1 MLSQPDHVVRHFRDV
16 LVWPVQIRPGFSGGE
31 IGRLHEL
38 ITGDG
43 RWAPVDDEFTTDPA
57 DFQERHYKEFV
68 AFLPYVQRFL
78 YGDSRSGVAAEAAR
92 PASMSVYRRTDVAGL
107 RVTLRPGEAPI
118 ALRVAHV
125 DLYLFLD
132 MDVAL
137 LNVEVAADDL
147 PLATAL
153 ELLYRFGRAY
163 PTGWDAN
170 GQGVHNVHRSELLGH
185 DGQILATSDSEQR
198 DRYLHFVCAKR
209 APRVGALW
217 AWLLQPLVQDQ
228 EDLPGALRYRL
239 IEYYRM
245 PMMAFLA
252 LDDPRALTREDFIR
266 IGFVANLPARDPLPV
281 RDPSVL
287 RFERLHCEDRF
298 WTDSEEGPNSRFL
311 CTGNALVLVGDA
323 RSEYFRDPDHGF
335 LARFRHQYFL
345 VFMIAHF
352 HRAALL
358 SFSDGLA
365 DAVNDLDVR
374 DAESVRR
381 FKRRIRLSFEAFLRF
396 THRYWFHEV
405 SEQGLVQALFQRTT
419 GLLRNDELFADVKE
433 QVREMSAY
441 LDSDSQRRQ
450 SGTVL
455 RLTVVTIFG
464 LIATVVTGYFGMN
477 LFNFPEV
484 ADSRKLLQFG
494 VVTGSTLCMVLFAVA
509 RSKRL
514 SDFLEALSDER
525 LDGKAKWASLVRVFR
540 KADESR

>member
-1 MLSQPDHVVRHFRDV
+1 MLSQPEHLVRHFRDV
-16 LVWPVQIRPGFSGGE
+16 LVWPVQIRPGFAGE
-31 IGRLHEL
+31 NVARIDRLM
-38 ITGDG
+38 TDGG
-43 RWAPVDDEFTTDPA
+43 RWALVDDEFTADPTE
-57 DFQERHYKEFV
+57 FQERHYKEFV

-78 YGDSRSGVAAEAAR
+78 YGESRSGTPNGQPSRAAPMA
-92 PASMSVYRRTDVAGL
+92 VYRRTDVAAL
-107 RVTLRPGEAPI
+107 SVTLRPGDAPI
-118 ALRVAHV
+118 RLRVAHV

-163 PTGWDAN
+163 PTGWDEK
-170 GQGVHNVHRSELLGH
+170 GQGVHNVHRSELLDREGRV
-185 DGQILATSDSEQR
+185 LASSDSEKR
-198 DRYLHFVCAKR
+198 ERYLQFVCRNR
-209 APRVGALW
+209 APCVGALW
-217 AWLLQPLVQDQ
+217 AWLLRPLVLDQ
-228 EDLPGALRYRL
+228 EEEPGEWRFRL

-245 PMMAFLA
+245 PMMAYLA
-252 LDDPRALTREDFIR
+252 LDNPRALSREDFIR
-266 IGFVANLPARDPLPV
+266 IGFVANLPSRDPLPL
-281 RDPSVL
+281 RDPAVI

-298 WTDSEEGPNSRFL
+298 WTDSEDGPNSRFI
-311 CTGNALVLVGDA
+311 CTGNALVLVGEAGSD
-323 RSEYFRDPDHGF
+323 YFRDADHGF

-345 VFMIAHF
+345 VFLIAHF

-365 DAVNDLDVR
+365 SAVNDLDIR
-374 DAESVRR
+374 DSESVRR
-381 FKRRIRLSFEAFLRF
+381 FKRSIRQSFETFLRF

-405 SEQGLVQALFQRTT
+405 SEQGLVQTLFQRTT
-419 GLLRNDELFADVKE
+419 QHLRNDELFADVKE

-477 LFNFPEV
+477 LFSFPEV
-484 ADSRKLLQFG
+484 PESRKLLQFG
-494 VVTGSTLCMVLFAVA
+494 VVTVVTLSLVLFAVA

-514 SDFLEALSDER
+514 SDFLEAMSDER
-525 LDGKAKWASLVRVFR
+525 LDGHAKWSSLARVFR
-540 KADESR
+540 KPEH

>member
-1 MLSQPDHVVRHFRDV
+1 MLSQPEHLVRHFRDV
-16 LVWPVQIRPGFSGGE
+16 LVWPVQIRPGFAGE
-31 IGRLHEL
+31 NVARIDRLM
-38 ITGDG
+38 TDGG
-43 RWAPVDDEFTTDPA
+43 RWALVDDEFTADPTE
-57 DFQERHYKEFV
+57 FQERHYKEFV

-78 YGDSRSGVAAEAAR
+78 YGESRSGTPNGQPSRAAPMA
-92 PASMSVYRRTDVAGL
+92 VYRRTDVAAL
-107 RVTLRPGEAPI
+107 SVTLRPGDAPI
-118 ALRVAHV
+118 RLRVAHV

-163 PTGWDAN
+163 PTGWDEN
-170 GQGVHNVHRSELLGH
+170 GQGVHNVHRSELLDREGRV
-185 DGQILATSDSEQR
+185 LASSDSEKR
-198 DRYLHFVCAKR
+198 ERYLQFVCRNR
-209 APRVGALW
+209 APCVGALW
-217 AWLLQPLVQDQ
+217 AWLLRPLVLDQ
-228 EDLPGALRYRL
+228 EEEPGEWRFRL

-245 PMMAFLA
+245 PMMAYLA
-252 LDDPRALTREDFIR
+252 LDNPRALSREDFIR
-266 IGFVANLPARDPLPV
+266 IGFVANLPSRDPLPL
-281 RDPSVL
+281 RDPAVI

-298 WTDSEEGPNSRFL
+298 WTDSEDGPNSRFI
-311 CTGNALVLVGDA
+311 CTGNALVLVGEAGSD
-323 RSEYFRDPDHGF
+323 YFRDADHGF

-345 VFMIAHF
+345 VFLIAHF

-365 DAVNDLDVR
+365 SAVNDLDIR
-374 DAESVRR
+374 DSESVRR
-381 FKRRIRLSFEAFLRF
+381 FKRSIRQSFETFLRF

-405 SEQGLVQALFQRTT
+405 SEQGLVQTLFQRTT
-419 GLLRNDELFADVKE
+419 QHLRNDELFADVKE

-477 LFNFPEV
+477 LFSFPEV
-484 ADSRKLLQFG
+484 PESRKLLQFG
-494 VVTGSTLCMVLFAVA
+494 VVTVVTLSLVLFAVA

-514 SDFLEALSDER
+514 SDFLEAMSDER
-525 LDGKAKWASLVRVFR
+525 LDGHAKWSSLARVFR
-540 KADESR
+540 KPEH

>member
-1 MLSQPDHVVRHFRDV
+1 MLSQPDHMVRHFRDV
-16 LVWPVQIRPGFSGGE
+16 LVWPVQIKPGFTGE
-31 IGRLHEL
+31 NVTRIHER
-38 ITGDG
+38 ITGSG
-43 RWAPVDDEFTTDPA
+43 HWTPVDDEFTTDPA

-78 YGDSRSGVAAEAAR
+78 YGDGRSATSDGPPSRAAPMA
-92 PASMSVYRRTDVAGL
+92 VYRRTDVTGL
-107 RVTLRPGEAPI
+107 KVTLRPGDAPI
-118 ALRVAHV
+118 SLRIAHV

-132 MDVAL
+132 LDVAV

-163 PTGWDAN
+163 PTGWDAS
-170 GQGVHNVHRSELLGH
+170 GQGVHNVHRTELLDR
-185 DGQILATSDSEQR
+185 DGRVLATSDSEKR
-198 DRYLHFVCAKR
+198 ERYLHFVCEHR
-209 APRVGALW
+209 TPCVGALW
-217 AWLLQPLVQDQ
+217 AWLLRPLVQDA
-228 EDLPGALRYRL
+228 ERGDGDLSYRL
-239 IEYYRM
+239 LEYYRM
-245 PMMAFLA
+245 PMMAYLA
-252 LDDPRALTREDFIR
+252 LDEPRRLSREDFIR
-266 IGFVANLPARDPLPV
+266 IGFVANLPSRDPVPAK
-281 RDPSVL
+281 DPAVI

-298 WTDSEEGPNSRFL
+298 WTDSDDGPNSRFI
-311 CTGNALVLVGDA
+311 CTGNALVLVGEAGSD
-323 RSEYFRDPDHGF
+323 YFRDPEHGF

-345 VFMIAHF
+345 VFLIAHF

-365 DAVNDLDVR
+365 GAVNELDIR
-374 DAESVRR
+374 DNESVRR
-381 FKRRIRLSFEAFLRF
+381 FKRRIRQSFEAFLRF

-419 GLLRNDELFADVKE
+419 RLLRNDELFGHVKD
-433 QVREMSAY
+433 QMREMSAY

-484 ADSRKLLQFG
+484 PGTYKLVQLG
-494 VVTGSTLCMVLFAVA
+494 LVSASTLTLVLFAVA

-525 LDGKAKWASLVRVFR
+525 LPRQAKWTALGRVFNR
-540 KADESR
+540 TEP

>member
-1 MLSQPDHVVRHFRDV
+1 MLSQPEHLVRHFRDV
-16 LVWPVQIRPGFSGGE
+16 LVWPVQIRPGFAGE
-31 IGRLHEL
+31 NVARIDRLM
-38 ITGDG
+38 TDGG
-43 RWAPVDDEFTTDPA
+43 RWALVDDEFTADPTE
-57 DFQERHYKEFV
+57 FQERHYKEFV

-78 YGDSRSGVAAEAAR
+78 YGESRSGSTNGQPSRAAPMA
-92 PASMSVYRRTDVAGL
+92 VYRRTDVAAL
-107 RVTLRPGEAPI
+107 SVTLRPGDAPI
-118 ALRVAHV
+118 RLRVAHV

-163 PTGWDAN
+163 PTGWDEN
-170 GQGVHNVHRSELLGH
+170 GQGVHNVHRSELLDREGRV
-185 DGQILATSDSEQR
+185 LASSDSEKR
-198 DRYLHFVCAKR
+198 ERYLQFVCRNR
-209 APRVGALW
+209 APCVGALW
-217 AWLLQPLVQDQ
+217 AWLLRPLVLDQ
-228 EDLPGALRYRL
+228 EEEPGEWRFRL

-245 PMMAFLA
+245 PMMAYLA
-252 LDDPRALTREDFIR
+252 LDNPRALSREDFIR
-266 IGFVANLPARDPLPV
+266 IGFVANLPSRDPLPL
-281 RDPSVL
+281 RDPAVI

-298 WTDSEEGPNSRFL
+298 WTDSEDGPNSRFI
-311 CTGNALVLVGDA
+311 CTGNALVLVGEAGSD
-323 RSEYFRDPDHGF
+323 YFRDADHGF

-345 VFMIAHF
+345 VFLIAHF

-365 DAVNDLDVR
+365 SAVNDLDIR
-374 DAESVRR
+374 DSESVRR
-381 FKRRIRLSFEAFLRF
+381 FKRSIRQSFETFLRF

-405 SEQGLVQALFQRTT
+405 SEQGLVQTLFQRTT
-419 GLLRNDELFADVKE
+419 QHLRNDELFADVKE

-477 LFNFPEV
+477 LFSFPEV
-484 ADSRKLLQFG
+484 PESRKLLQFG
-494 VVTGSTLCMVLFAVA
+494 VVTVVTLSLVLFAVA

-514 SDFLEALSDER
+514 SDFLEAMSDER
-525 LDGKAKWASLVRVFR
+525 LDGHAKWSSLARVFR
-540 KADESR
+540 KPEH

>member
-1 MLSQPDHVVRHFRDV
+1 MLSQPDHLVRHFRDV

-78 YGDSRSGVAAEAAR
+78 YGDSRSGVGKEAAR

-107 RVTLRPGEAPI
+107 RVTLKPGDPPI

-170 GQGVHNVHRSELLGH
+170 GQGVHNVHRSELLGR

-198 DRYLHFVCAKR
+198 DRYLHFVCTKR

-484 ADSRKLLQFG
+484 PDSRKLLQLG
-494 VVTGSTLCMVLFAVA
+494 AVTATTLCMVLFAVA

-525 LDGKAKWASLVRVFR
+525 LAGKAKWASLARVFR
-540 KADESR
+540 KGDESR

>member
-1 MLSQPDHVVRHFRDV
+1 MLSQPEHLVRHFRDV
-16 LVWPVQIRPGFSGGE
+16 LVWPVQIRPGFAGE
-31 IGRLHEL
+31 NVARIDRLM
-38 ITGDG
+38 TDGG
-43 RWAPVDDEFTTDPA
+43 RWALVDDEFTADPTE
-57 DFQERHYKEFV
+57 FQERHYKEFV

-78 YGDSRSGVAAEAAR
+78 YGESRSGTPNGQPSRAAPMA
-92 PASMSVYRRTDVAGL
+92 VYRRTDVAAL
-107 RVTLRPGEAPI
+107 SVTLRPGDAPI
-118 ALRVAHV
+118 RLRVAHV

-163 PTGWDAN
+163 PTGWDEN
-170 GQGVHNVHRSELLGH
+170 GQGVHNVHRSELLDREGRV
-185 DGQILATSDSEQR
+185 LASSDSEKR
-198 DRYLHFVCAKR
+198 ERYLQFVCRNR
-209 APRVGALW
+209 APCVGALW
-217 AWLLQPLVQDQ
+217 AWLLRPLVLDQ
-228 EDLPGALRYRL
+228 EEEPGELRFRL

-245 PMMAFLA
+245 PMMAYLA
-252 LDDPRALTREDFIR
+252 LDNPRALSREDFIR
-266 IGFVANLPARDPLPV
+266 IGFVANLPSRDPLPL
-281 RDPSVL
+281 RDPAVN

-298 WTDSEEGPNSRFL
+298 WTDSEDGPNSRFI
-311 CTGNALVLVGDA
+311 CTGNALVLVGEAGSD
-323 RSEYFRDPDHGF
+323 YFRDADHGF

-345 VFMIAHF
+345 VFLIAHF

-365 DAVNDLDVR
+365 SAVNDLDIR
-374 DAESVRR
+374 DSESVRR
-381 FKRRIRLSFEAFLRF
+381 FKRSIRQSFETFLRF

-405 SEQGLVQALFQRTT
+405 SEQGLVQTLFQRTT
-419 GLLRNDELFADVKE
+419 QHLRNDELFADVKE

-477 LFNFPEV
+477 LFSFPEV
-484 ADSRKLLQFG
+484 PESRKLLQFG
-494 VVTGSTLCMVLFAVA
+494 VVTVVTLSLVLFAVA

-514 SDFLEALSDER
+514 SDFLEAMSDER
-525 LDGKAKWASLVRVFR
+525 LDGHAKWSSLARVFR
-540 KADESR
+540 KPEH

>member
-1 MLSQPDHVVRHFRDV
+1 MLSQPAHLVRHFQDI
-16 LVWPVQIRPGFSGGE
+16 LVWPVQIRPGFAGENIARIHHLMTEGGC
-31 IGRLHEL
+31 
-38 ITGDG
+38 
-43 RWAPVDDEFTTDPA
+43 WAPVDDEFTADPR

-78 YGDSRSGVAAEAAR
+78 YGESRAGMPGGPPGRAAPMA
-92 PASMSVYRRTDVAGL
+92 VYRRTDVAAL
-107 RVTLRPGEAPI
+107 NVTLRSGDEPI
-118 ALRVAHV
+118 RLRVAHV

-163 PTGWDAN
+163 PTGWDES
-170 GQGVHNVHRSELLGH
+170 GQGMHNVHRSELLDR
-185 DGQILATSDSEQR
+185 DGRILATSDSENR
-198 DRYLHFVCAKR
+198 ERYLHFVCRNR
-209 APRVGALW
+209 APCVGALW
-217 AWLLQPLVQDQ
+217 AWLLRPLVQDQ
-228 EDLPGALRYRL
+228 EEDSSPLRFRL

-245 PMMAFLA
+245 PMMAYLA
-252 LDDPRALTREDFIR
+252 LDNPRALSREDFIR
-266 IGFVANLPARDPLPV
+266 IGFVANLPSRDPLPL
-281 RDPSVL
+281 RDSAVV

-298 WTDSEEGPNSRFL
+298 WTDSEAGPNTRFL
-311 CTGNALVLVGDA
+311 CTGNALVLVGEA
-323 RSEYFRDPDHGF
+323 GSPYFRDPDHGF

-365 DAVNDLDVR
+365 SAVNDLDIR
-374 DAESVRR
+374 DSESVRR
-381 FKRRIRLSFEAFLRF
+381 FKRTIRQSFETFLRF

-405 SEQGLVQALFQRTT
+405 SEQGLVQSLFQRTT
-419 GLLRNDELFADVKE
+419 RLLRNDDLFSDVKE

-477 LFNFPEV
+477 LFSFPEV
-484 ADSRKLLQFG
+484 PESRKALQFG
-494 VVTGSTLCMVLFAVA
+494 LVTTITIGLVLFAVA

-514 SDFLEALSDER
+514 SDFLEAMSDER
-525 LDGKAKWASLVRVFR
+525 LDASAKWASFARVFR
-540 KADESR
+540 KPEQ

>member
-1 MLSQPDHVVRHFRDV
+1 MLSQPDHMVRHFRDI
-16 LVWPVQIRPGFSGGE
+16 LVWPVHIRPGFSGGE
-31 IGRLHEL
+31 INRLDTL

-43 RWAPVDDEFTTDPA
+43 RWALLDDEFTADPA

-78 YGDSRSGVAAEAAR
+78 YGDSRSGANSGVAR
-92 PASMSVYRRTDVAGL
+92 PAPMSVYRRTDVAGL
-107 RVTLRPGEAPI
+107 RVTLRPDDPPI

-163 PTGWDAN
+163 PTGWDAS
-170 GQGVHNVHRSELLGH
+170 GQGVHNVHRSELLGR
-185 DGQILATSDSEQR
+185 DGQSLAISDSEQR
-198 DRYLHFVCAKR
+198 ERYLHFVCAKR

-252 LDDPRALTREDFIR
+252 LDNPRALNREDFIR

-281 RDPSVL
+281 HDPAVL
-287 RFERLHCEDRF
+287 HFERLHCEDRF

-323 RSEYFRDPDHGF
+323 CSDYFRDPDHGF

-374 DAESVRR
+374 DAESVRC
-381 FKRRIRLSFEAFLRF
+381 FKRRIRLAFEVFLRF

-484 ADSRKLLQFG
+484 PDSRKLLQLG
-494 VVTGSTLCMVLFAVA
+494 VVTGATLCMVLFAVA

-525 LDGKAKWASLVRVFR
+525 LAGKAKWASLVQVFR
-540 KADESR
+540 KTEESR

>member
-1 MLSQPDHVVRHFRDV
+1 MLSQPDHLVRHFRDV
-16 LVWPVQIRPGFSGGE
+16 LVWPVQIKPGFTGE
-31 IGRLHEL
+31 NVARIHER
-38 ITGDG
+38 ITGSG
-43 RWAPVDDEFTTDPA
+43 HWTPVDDEFTTDPA

-78 YGDSRSGVAAEAAR
+78 YGDGRSAAGDGPPSRSAPMA
-92 PASMSVYRRTDVAGL
+92 VYRRTDVAGL
-107 RVTLRPGEAPI
+107 KVVLRPDEAPI
-118 ALRVAHV
+118 SLRIAHV

-132 MDVAL
+132 LDVAM

-163 PTGWDAN
+163 PTGWDTS
-170 GQGVHNVHRSELLGH
+170 GQGVHNVHRSELLDREGH
-185 DGQILATSDSEQR
+185 VLATSDSEKR
-198 DRYLHFVCAKR
+198 ERYLRFVCEHR
-209 APRVGALW
+209 TPCVGALW
-217 AWLLQPLVQDQ
+217 SWLLRPLVQDA
-228 EDLPGALRYRL
+228 ERGDGDLSYRL

-245 PMMAFLA
+245 PMMAYLA
-252 LDDPRALTREDFIR
+252 LDEPRSLSREDFIR
-266 IGFVANLPARDPLPV
+266 IGFVANLPSRDPLPAK
-281 RDPSVL
+281 DPAVI

-298 WTDSEEGPNSRFL
+298 WTDSDDGPNSRFI
-311 CTGNALVLVGDA
+311 CTGNALVLVGEAGSD
-323 RSEYFRDPDHGF
+323 YFRDPEHGF

-345 VFMIAHF
+345 VFLIAHF

-365 DAVNDLDVR
+365 SAVNELDIR
-374 DAESVRR
+374 NNESVRR
-381 FKRRIRLSFEAFLRF
+381 FKRRIRHSFEAFLRF

-419 GLLRNDELFADVKE
+419 RLLRNDELFGHVKD

-484 ADSRKLLQFG
+484 PDTYKLLQLG
-494 VVTGSTLCMVLFAVA
+494 LVSASTLTLVLFAVA

-525 LDGKAKWASLVRVFR
+525 LPRRAKWAALNRVFR
-540 KADESR
+540 KTGP

>member
-1 MLSQPDHVVRHFRDV
+1 MLSQPDHLVRHFRDV

-43 RWAPVDDEFTTDPA
+43 RWAPVDDEFTADPA

-78 YGDSRSGVAAEAAR
+78 YGDSRSGVEAEAAR

-107 RVTLRPGEAPI
+107 RVTLKPGDPPI

-170 GQGVHNVHRSELLGH
+170 GQGVHNVHRSELLGR

-198 DRYLHFVCAKR
+198 DRYLHFVCTKR

-252 LDDPRALTREDFIR
+252 LDNPRALSREDFIR

-323 RSEYFRDPDHGF
+323 HSEYFRDPDHGF

-484 ADSRKLLQFG
+484 PDSRKLLQFG
-494 VVTGSTLCMVLFAVA
+494 VVTGATLLMVLFAVA

-525 LDGKAKWASLVRVFR
+525 LSGKAKWASLARVFR
-540 KADESR
+540 KGDESR

>member
-1 MLSQPDHVVRHFRDV
+1 MLSQPAHLVRHFRDI
-16 LVWPVQIRPGFSGGE
+16 LVWPVQIRPGFAGENIARIHQLMTEGGC
-31 IGRLHEL
+31 
-38 ITGDG
+38 
-43 RWAPVDDEFTTDPA
+43 WAPVDDEFTADPR

-78 YGDSRSGVAAEAAR
+78 YGESRAGMPGGPPGRAAPMA
-92 PASMSVYRRTDVAGL
+92 VYRRTDVAAL
-107 RVTLRPGEAPI
+107 NVTLRSGDEPI
-118 ALRVAHV
+118 RLRVAHV

-163 PTGWDAN
+163 PTGWDES
-170 GQGVHNVHRSELLGH
+170 GQGMHNVHRSELLDR
-185 DGQILATSDSEQR
+185 DGRILATSDSENR
-198 DRYLHFVCAKR
+198 ERYLHFVCRNR
-209 APRVGALW
+209 APCVGALW
-217 AWLLQPLVQDQ
+217 AWLLRPLVQDQ
-228 EDLPGALRYRL
+228 EEDSSPLRFRL

-245 PMMAFLA
+245 PMMAYLA
-252 LDDPRALTREDFIR
+252 LDNPRALSREDFIR
-266 IGFVANLPARDPLPV
+266 IGFVANLPSRDPLPL
-281 RDPSVL
+281 RDPAVV

-298 WTDSEEGPNSRFL
+298 WTDSEAGPNTRFL
-311 CTGNALVLVGDA
+311 CTGNALVLVGEA
-323 RSEYFRDPDHGF
+323 GSTYFRDPDHGF

-365 DAVNDLDVR
+365 SAVNDLDIR
-374 DAESVRR
+374 DSESVRR
-381 FKRRIRLSFEAFLRF
+381 FKRTIRQSFETFLRF

-405 SEQGLVQALFQRTT
+405 SEQGLVQSLFQRTT
-419 GLLRNDELFADVKE
+419 RLLRNDDLFSDVKE

-477 LFNFPEV
+477 LFSFPEV
-484 ADSRKLLQFG
+484 PESRKALQFG
-494 VVTGSTLCMVLFAVA
+494 LVTTITIGLVLFAVA

-514 SDFLEALSDER
+514 SDFLEAMSDER
-525 LDGKAKWASLVRVFR
+525 LDASAKWASFARVFR
-540 KADESR
+540 RPEQ

>member
-31 IGRLHEL
+31 IGRLHGL

-43 RWAPVDDEFTTDPA
+43 RWAPVDDEFTADPA

-78 YGDSRSGVAAEAAR
+78 YGDSRSGVGAEAAR

-107 RVTLRPGEAPI
+107 RVTLKPGDPPI

-170 GQGVHNVHRSELLGH
+170 GQGVHNVHRSELLGR

-252 LDDPRALTREDFIR
+252 LDNPRALTREDFIR

-323 RSEYFRDPDHGF
+323 RSAYFRDPDHGF

-484 ADSRKLLQFG
+484 PDSRKLLQFG

-525 LDGKAKWASLVRVFR
+525 LDGKAKWASLLRVFR

>member
-1 MLSQPDHVVRHFRDV
+1 LLSQPDHLVRHFRDV
-16 LVWPVQIRPGFSGGE
+16 LVWPVQIRPGFAGADVARIHHLMTESGQ
-31 IGRLHEL
+31 
-38 ITGDG
+38 
-43 RWAPVDDEFTTDPA
+43 WALVDDEFTTDPA

-78 YGDSRSGVAAEAAR
+78 YGESRSGTPDGQPSRAAPMA
-92 PASMSVYRRTDVAGL
+92 VYRRTDVAGL
-107 RVTLRPGEAPI
+107 DVTLRPGDAPI
-118 ALRVAHV
+118 RLRVAHV

-137 LNVEVAADDL
+137 LNVEVAADNL

-163 PTGWDAN
+163 PTGWDES
-170 GQGVHNVHRSELLGH
+170 GQGVHNVHRSELLDR
-185 DGQILATSDSEQR
+185 DGRILATSDSEKR
-198 DRYLHFVCAKR
+198 ERYLHFVCRNR
-209 APRVGALW
+209 APCVGALW
-217 AWLLQPLVQDQ
+217 AWLLKPLMLDQ
-228 EDLPGALRYRL
+228 EEDPGELRFRL

-245 PMMAFLA
+245 PMMAYLA
-252 LDDPRALTREDFIR
+252 LDNPRALSREDFIR
-266 IGFVANLPARDPLPV
+266 IGFAANLPSRDPLPL
-281 RDPSVL
+281 RDPTVV

-298 WTDSEEGPNSRFL
+298 WTDSDEGPNSRFI
-311 CTGNALVLVGDA
+311 CTGNTLVLVGEA
-323 RSEYFRDPDHGF
+323 GSEYFRNPDHGF

-345 VFMIAHF
+345 VFLIAHF

-365 DAVNDLDVR
+365 SAVNNLDIR
-374 DAESVRR
+374 DSESVRR
-381 FKRRIRLSFEAFLRF
+381 FKRHIRQSFETFLRF

-405 SEQGLVQALFQRTT
+405 SEQGLVQTLFQRTT
-419 GLLRNDELFADVKE
+419 RLLKNDELFADVKE

-477 LFNFPEV
+477 LFSFPEV
-484 ADSRKLLQFG
+484 PESRKLLQFG
-494 VVTGSTLCMVLFAVA
+494 VVTVLTLGMVLFAVA

-514 SDFLEALSDER
+514 SDFLEAMSDER
-525 LDGKAKWASLVRVFR
+525 LGTRAKWASLARVFR
-540 KADESR
+540 RQED

>member
-1 MLSQPDHVVRHFRDV
+1 MLSQPEHLVRHFRDV
-16 LVWPVQIRPGFSGGE
+16 LVWPVQIRPGFAGE
-31 IGRLHEL
+31 NVARIDRLM
-38 ITGDG
+38 TDGG
-43 RWAPVDDEFTTDPA
+43 RWALVDDEFTADPTE
-57 DFQERHYKEFV
+57 FQERHYKEFV

-78 YGDSRSGVAAEAAR
+78 YGESRSGTPNGQPSRAAPMA
-92 PASMSVYRRTDVAGL
+92 VYRRTDVAAL
-107 RVTLRPGEAPI
+107 SVTLRPGDAPI
-118 ALRVAHV
+118 RLRVAHV

-163 PTGWDAN
+163 PTGWDEK
-170 GQGVHNVHRSELLGH
+170 GQGVHNVHRSELLDREGRV
-185 DGQILATSDSEQR
+185 LASSDSEKR
-198 DRYLHFVCAKR
+198 ERYLQFVCRNR
-209 APRVGALW
+209 APCVGALW
-217 AWLLQPLVQDQ
+217 AWLLRPLVLDQ
-228 EDLPGALRYRL
+228 EEEPGEWRFRL

-245 PMMAFLA
+245 PMMAYLA
-252 LDDPRALTREDFIR
+252 LDNPRALSREDFIR
-266 IGFVANLPARDPLPV
+266 IGFVANLPSRDPLPL
-281 RDPSVL
+281 RDPAVI

-298 WTDSEEGPNSRFL
+298 WTDSEDGPNSRFI
-311 CTGNALVLVGDA
+311 CTGNALVLVGEAGSD
-323 RSEYFRDPDHGF
+323 YFRDADHGF

-345 VFMIAHF
+345 VFLIAHF

-365 DAVNDLDVR
+365 SAVNDLDIR
-374 DAESVRR
+374 DSESVRR
-381 FKRRIRLSFEAFLRF
+381 FKRSIRQSFETFLRF

-405 SEQGLVQALFQRTT
+405 SEQGLVQTLFQRTT
-419 GLLRNDELFADVKE
+419 QHLRNDELFADVKE

-477 LFNFPEV
+477 LFSFPEV
-484 ADSRKLLQFG
+484 PESRKLLQFG
-494 VVTGSTLCMVLFAVA
+494 VVTVVTLSLVLFAVA

-514 SDFLEALSDER
+514 SDFLEAMSDER
-525 LDGKAKWASLVRVFR
+525 LDGHAKWSSLARVFQ
-540 KADESR
+540 KPEH

>member
-16 LVWPVQIRPGFSGGE
+16 LVWPVQIKPGFTGE
-31 IGRLHEL
+31 NVARIHER
-38 ITGDG
+38 ITGSG
-43 RWAPVDDEFTTDPA
+43 HWAPVDDEFTTDPA

-78 YGDSRSGVAAEAAR
+78 YGDGRS
-92 PASMSVYRRTDVAGL
+92 ASGDGPPNRSAPMAVYRRTDVAGL
-107 RVTLRPGEAPI
+107 KVVLRPGEAPI
-118 ALRVAHV
+118 SLRIAHV

-132 MDVAL
+132 LDVAV

-163 PTGWDAN
+163 PTGWDSS
-170 GQGVHNVHRSELLGH
+170 GQGVHNVHRTELLDR
-185 DGQILATSDSEQR
+185 DGRVLATSDSEKR
-198 DRYLHFVCAKR
+198 ERYLRFVCEHR
-209 APRVGALW
+209 TPCVGALW
-217 AWLLQPLVQDQ
+217 ACLLRPLVQDA
-228 EDLPGALRYRL
+228 ERSDGDLSYRL
-239 IEYYRM
+239 LEYYRM
-245 PMMAFLA
+245 PMMAYLA
-252 LDDPRALTREDFIR
+252 LDEPRSLSREDFIR
-266 IGFVANLPARDPLPV
+266 IGFVANLPSRDPLPAK
-281 RDPSVL
+281 DPAVI

-298 WTDSEEGPNSRFL
+298 WTDSDDGPNSRFI
-311 CTGNALVLVGDA
+311 CTGNALVLVGEAGSD
-323 RSEYFRDPDHGF
+323 YFRDPEHGF

-345 VFMIAHF
+345 VFLIAHF

-365 DAVNDLDVR
+365 SAVNELDIR
-374 DAESVRR
+374 NSESVRR
-381 FKRRIRLSFEAFLRF
+381 FKRRIRHAFEAFLRF

-419 GLLRNDELFADVKE
+419 RLLRNDELFGHVKD
-433 QVREMSAY
+433 QMREMSAY

-484 ADSRKLLQFG
+484 PGTYKMVQLGLVSA
-494 VVTGSTLCMVLFAVA
+494 STLALVLFAVA

-525 LDGKAKWASLVRVFR
+525 LPRQAKWTALGRVF
-540 KADESR
+540 KKTAP

>member
-1 MLSQPDHVVRHFRDV
+1 MLSQPDQVVRHFRDV

-31 IGRLHEL
+31 IGRLHQL

-43 RWAPVDDEFTTDPA
+43 RWAPVDDEFTADPK

-78 YGDSRSGVAAEAAR
+78 YGDSRSGVGAEAAR

-107 RVTLRPGEAPI
+107 RVTLKPGDPPI

-137 LNVEVAADDL
+137 LNVEVAADNL
-147 PLATAL
+147 PLASAL

-185 DGQILATSDSEQR
+185 DGQTLATSDSEQR

-252 LDDPRALTREDFIR
+252 LDNPRALTREDFIR

-281 RDPSVL
+281 RDPAVL

-323 RSEYFRDPDHGF
+323 GSDYFRDPDHGF

-477 LFNFPEV
+477 LFSFPEV
-484 ADSRKLLQFG
+484 PDSRKLLQLG
-494 VVTGSTLCMVLFAVA
+494 AVTGATLCMVLFAVA

-525 LDGKAKWASLVRVFR
+525 LDGKAKWASLLRVFR

>member
-1 MLSQPDHVVRHFRDV
+1 MLSQPEHLVRHFRDV
-16 LVWPVQIRPGFSGGE
+16 LVWPVQIRPGFAGE
-31 IGRLHEL
+31 NVARIDRLM
-38 ITGDG
+38 TDGG
-43 RWAPVDDEFTTDPA
+43 RWALVDDEFTADPTE
-57 DFQERHYKEFV
+57 FQERHYKEFV

-78 YGDSRSGVAAEAAR
+78 YGESRSGTPNGQPSRAAPMA
-92 PASMSVYRRTDVAGL
+92 VYRRTDVAAL
-107 RVTLRPGEAPI
+107 SVTLRPGDAPI
-118 ALRVAHV
+118 RLRVAHV

-163 PTGWDAN
+163 PTGWDEN
-170 GQGVHNVHRSELLGH
+170 GQGVHNVHRSELLDREGRV
-185 DGQILATSDSEQR
+185 LASSDSEKR
-198 DRYLHFVCAKR
+198 ERYLQFVCRNR
-209 APRVGALW
+209 APCVGALW
-217 AWLLQPLVQDQ
+217 AWLLRPLVLDQ
-228 EDLPGALRYRL
+228 EEEPCELRFRL

-245 PMMAFLA
+245 PMMAYLA
-252 LDDPRALTREDFIR
+252 LDNPRALSREDFIR
-266 IGFVANLPARDPLPV
+266 IGFVANLPSRDPLPL
-281 RDPSVL
+281 RDPAVI

-298 WTDSEEGPNSRFL
+298 WTDSEDGPNSRFI
-311 CTGNALVLVGDA
+311 CTGNALVLVGEAGSD
-323 RSEYFRDPDHGF
+323 YFRDADHGF

-345 VFMIAHF
+345 VFLIAHF

-365 DAVNDLDVR
+365 SAVNDLDIR
-374 DAESVRR
+374 DSESVRR
-381 FKRRIRLSFEAFLRF
+381 FKRSIRQSFETFLRF

-405 SEQGLVQALFQRTT
+405 SEQGLVQTLFQRTT
-419 GLLRNDELFADVKE
+419 QHLRNDELFADVKE

-477 LFNFPEV
+477 LFSFPEV
-484 ADSRKLLQFG
+484 PESRKLLQFG
-494 VVTGSTLCMVLFAVA
+494 VVTVVTLSLVLFAVA

-514 SDFLEALSDER
+514 SDFLEAMSDER
-525 LDGKAKWASLVRVFR
+525 LDGHAKWSSLARVFR
-540 KADESR
+540 KPEH

>member
-1 MLSQPDHVVRHFRDV
+1 MLSQPEHLVRHFRDV
-16 LVWPVQIRPGFSGGE
+16 LVWPVQIRPGFAGE
-31 IGRLHEL
+31 NVARIDHLMTDG
-38 ITGDG
+38 G
-43 RWAPVDDEFTTDPA
+43 RWALVDDEFTADPTE
-57 DFQERHYKEFV
+57 FQERHYKEFV

-78 YGDSRSGVAAEAAR
+78 YGESRSGTPNGQPSRAAPMA
-92 PASMSVYRRTDVAGL
+92 VYRRTDVAAL
-107 RVTLRPGEAPI
+107 SVTLRPGDAPI
-118 ALRVAHV
+118 RLRVAHV

-163 PTGWDAN
+163 PTGWDEN
-170 GQGVHNVHRSELLGH
+170 GQGVHNVHRSELLDREGRV
-185 DGQILATSDSEQR
+185 LASSDSEKR
-198 DRYLHFVCAKR
+198 ERYLQFVCRNR
-209 APRVGALW
+209 APCVGALW
-217 AWLLQPLVQDQ
+217 AWLLRPLVLDQ
-228 EDLPGALRYRL
+228 EEEPGELRFRL

-245 PMMAFLA
+245 PMMAYLA
-252 LDDPRALTREDFIR
+252 LDNPRALSREDFIR
-266 IGFVANLPARDPLPV
+266 IGFVANLPSRDPLPL
-281 RDPSVL
+281 RDPAVI

-298 WTDSEEGPNSRFL
+298 WTDSEDGPNSRFI
-311 CTGNALVLVGDA
+311 CTGNALVLVGEAGSD
-323 RSEYFRDPDHGF
+323 YFRDADHGF

-345 VFMIAHF
+345 VFLIAHF

-365 DAVNDLDVR
+365 SAVNDLDIR
-374 DAESVRR
+374 DSESVRR
-381 FKRRIRLSFEAFLRF
+381 FKRSIRQSFETFLRF

-405 SEQGLVQALFQRTT
+405 SEQGLVQTLFQRTT
-419 GLLRNDELFADVKE
+419 QHLRNDELFADVKE

-477 LFNFPEV
+477 LFSFPEV
-484 ADSRKLLQFG
+484 PESRKLLQFG
-494 VVTGSTLCMVLFAVA
+494 VVTVVTLSLVLFAVA

-514 SDFLEALSDER
+514 SDFLEAMSDER
-525 LDGKAKWASLVRVFR
+525 LDGHAKWSSLARVFR
-540 KADESR
+540 KPEH

>member
-1 MLSQPDHVVRHFRDV
+1 MLSQPAHFVRHFRDI
-16 LVWPVQIRPGFSGGE
+16 LVWPVQIRPGFAGENIARIHHLMTEGGC
-31 IGRLHEL
+31 
-38 ITGDG
+38 
-43 RWAPVDDEFTTDPA
+43 WAPVDDEFTADPR

-78 YGDSRSGVAAEAAR
+78 YGESRSGMPDGPAGRAAPMA
-92 PASMSVYRRTDVAGL
+92 VYRRTDVAAL
-107 RVTLRPGEAPI
+107 NVTLRSGDEPI
-118 ALRVAHV
+118 RLRVAHV

-163 PTGWDAN
+163 PTGWDET
-170 GQGVHNVHRSELLGH
+170 GQGMHNVHRSELLDR
-185 DGQILATSDSEQR
+185 DGRILATSDSENR
-198 DRYLHFVCAKR
+198 ARYLHFVCRNR
-209 APRVGALW
+209 APCVGALW
-217 AWLLQPLVQDQ
+217 AWLLRPLVQDQ
-228 EDLPGALRYRL
+228 EEDSSPLRFRL

-245 PMMAFLA
+245 PMMAYLA
-252 LDDPRALTREDFIR
+252 LDDPRALSREDFIR
-266 IGFVANLPARDPLPV
+266 IGFVANLPSRDPLPL
-281 RDPSVL
+281 RDPAVV

-298 WTDSEEGPNSRFL
+298 WTDSEAGPNTRFL
-311 CTGNALVLVGDA
+311 CTGNALVLVGEA
-323 RSEYFRDPDHGF
+323 GSTYFRDPDHGF

-365 DAVNDLDVR
+365 SAVNDLDIR
-374 DAESVRR
+374 DSESVRR
-381 FKRRIRLSFEAFLRF
+381 FKRTIRQSFETFLRF

-405 SEQGLVQALFQRTT
+405 SEQGLVQSLFQRTT
-419 GLLRNDELFADVKE
+419 RLLRNDDLFSDVKE

-477 LFNFPEV
+477 LFSFPEV
-484 ADSRKLLQFG
+484 PESRKALQFG
-494 VVTGSTLCMVLFAVA
+494 LVTTITIGLVLFAVA

-514 SDFLEALSDER
+514 SDFLEAMSDER
-525 LDGKAKWASLVRVFR
+525 LDASAKGVSFARVFT
-540 KADESR
+540 KPEQ

>member
-31 IGRLHEL
+31 IGRLHGL

-43 RWAPVDDEFTTDPA
+43 RWAPVDDEFTADPA

-78 YGDSRSGVAAEAAR
+78 YGDSRSGVGAEAAR

-107 RVTLRPGEAPI
+107 RVTLKPGDPPI

-170 GQGVHNVHRSELLGH
+170 GQGVHNVHRSELLGR

-252 LDDPRALTREDFIR
+252 LDNPRALTREDFIR

-323 RSEYFRDPDHGF
+323 RSAYFRDPDHGF

-484 ADSRKLLQFG
+484 PDSRKLLQFG
-494 VVTGSTLCMVLFAVA
+494 VVTGATLLMVLFAVA

-540 KADESR
+540 RADDSR

>member
-1 MLSQPDHVVRHFRDV
+1 M
-16 LVWPVQIRPGFSGGE
+16 
-31 IGRLHEL
+31 
-38 ITGDG
+38 
-43 RWAPVDDEFTTDPA
+43 A
-57 DFQERHYKEFV
+57 
-68 AFLPYVQRFL
+68 
-78 YGDSRSGVAAEAAR
+78 
-92 PASMSVYRRTDVAGL
+92 VYRRTDVAAL
-107 RVTLRPGEAPI
+107 SVTLRPGDAPI
-118 ALRVAHV
+118 RLRVAHV

-163 PTGWDAN
+163 PTGWDEK
-170 GQGVHNVHRSELLGH
+170 GQGVHNVHRSELLDREGRV
-185 DGQILATSDSEQR
+185 LASSDSEKR
-198 DRYLHFVCAKR
+198 ERYLQFVCRNR
-209 APRVGALW
+209 APCVGALW
-217 AWLLQPLVQDQ
+217 AWLLRPLVLDQ
-228 EDLPGALRYRL
+228 EEEPGEWRFRL

-245 PMMAFLA
+245 PMMAYLA
-252 LDDPRALTREDFIR
+252 LDNPRALSREDFIR
-266 IGFVANLPARDPLPV
+266 IGFVANLPSRDPLPL
-281 RDPSVL
+281 RDPAVI

-298 WTDSEEGPNSRFL
+298 WTDSEDGPNSRFI
-311 CTGNALVLVGDA
+311 CTGNALVLVGEAGSD
-323 RSEYFRDPDHGF
+323 YFRDADHGF

-345 VFMIAHF
+345 VFLIAHF

-365 DAVNDLDVR
+365 SAVNDLDIR
-374 DAESVRR
+374 DSESVRR
-381 FKRRIRLSFEAFLRF
+381 FKRSIRQSFETFLRF

-405 SEQGLVQALFQRTT
+405 SEQGLVQTLFQRTT
-419 GLLRNDELFADVKE
+419 QHLRNDELFADVKE

-477 LFNFPEV
+477 LFSFPEV
-484 ADSRKLLQFG
+484 PESRKLLQFG
-494 VVTGSTLCMVLFAVA
+494 VVTVVTLSLVLFAVA

-514 SDFLEALSDER
+514 SDFLEAMSDER
-525 LDGKAKWASLVRVFR
+525 LDGHAKWSSLARVFR
-540 KADESR
+540 KPEH

>member
-1 MLSQPDHVVRHFRDV
+1 MLSQPDQVVRHFRDV
-16 LVWPVQIRPGFSGGE
+16 LVWPVQIRPGFSGE
-31 IGRLHEL
+31 NVARIHHLM
-38 ITGDG
+38 TADG
-43 RWAPVDDEFTTDPA
+43 QWAPIDDEFTTDPA

-78 YGDSRSGVAAEAAR
+78 YGDSRSGCFDGQAHQAAPMA
-92 PASMSVYRRTDVAGL
+92 VFRRTDVAGL
-107 RVTLRPGEAPI
+107 NVTPQAGDTPI
-118 ALRVAHV
+118 HLRVAHV

-163 PTGWDAN
+163 PTGWDTG
-170 GQGVHNVHRSELLGH
+170 GQGVHNVYRSELLDRQGRV
-185 DGQILATSDSEQR
+185 LATSDSENR
-198 DRYLHFVCAKR
+198 ERYLHFVCRNR
-209 APRVGALW
+209 APCVGALW
-217 AWLLQPLVQDQ
+217 AWLLRPLVLDQ
-228 EDLPGALRYRL
+228 EEEVSELRFRL

-245 PMMAFLA
+245 PMMAYLA
-252 LDDPRALTREDFIR
+252 IDDPRRLSREDFIR
-266 IGFVANLPARDPLPV
+266 IGFAANLPSRDPVPL
-281 RDPSVL
+281 RDPAVV
-287 RFERLHCEDRF
+287 RFERLHCEDRY
-298 WTDSEEGPNSRFL
+298 WTESDGGPNTRFI
-311 CTGNALVLVGDA
+311 CTGNALMLVGEAGSD
-323 RSEYFRDPDHGF
+323 YFRDADHGF

-345 VFMIAHF
+345 VFLIAHF

-365 DAVNDLDVR
+365 SAVNDLDIR
-374 DAESVRR
+374 DSESVRR
-381 FKRRIRLSFEAFLRF
+381 FKRRIRQSFETFLRF

-419 GLLRNDELFADVKE
+419 RLLRNDELFSDVKE

-450 SGTVL
+450 SATVL

-477 LFNFPEV
+477 LFSFPEV
-484 ADSRKLLQFG
+484 PESRKLLQFSL
-494 VVTGSTLCMVLFAVA
+494 VTGATLGLVLFAVA

-514 SDFLEALSDER
+514 SDFLEAMSDER
-525 LDGKAKWASLVRVFR
+525 LDLRAKWTSLARVFR
-540 KADESR
+540 KPEE

>member
-1 MLSQPDHVVRHFRDV
+1 
-16 LVWPVQIRPGFSGGE
+16 VWPVQIRPGFAGE
-31 IGRLHEL
+31 NIARIHHLMTERGC
-38 ITGDG
+38 
-43 RWAPVDDEFTTDPA
+43 WAPVDDEFTADPR

-78 YGDSRSGVAAEAAR
+78 YGESRAGMPGGPPGRAAPMA
-92 PASMSVYRRTDVAGL
+92 VYRRTDVAAL
-107 RVTLRPGEAPI
+107 NVTLRSGDEPI
-118 ALRVAHV
+118 RLRVAHV

-163 PTGWDAN
+163 PTGWDES
-170 GQGVHNVHRSELLGH
+170 GQGMHNVHRSELLDR
-185 DGQILATSDSEQR
+185 DGRILATSDSENR
-198 DRYLHFVCAKR
+198 ARYLHFVCRNR
-209 APRVGALW
+209 APCVGALW
-217 AWLLQPLVQDQ
+217 AWLLRPLVQDQ
-228 EDLPGALRYRL
+228 EEDSSPLRFRL

-245 PMMAFLA
+245 PMMAYLA
-252 LDDPRALTREDFIR
+252 LDDPRALSREDFIR
-266 IGFVANLPARDPLPV
+266 IGFVANLPSRDPLPL
-281 RDPSVL
+281 RDPAVV

-298 WTDSEEGPNSRFL
+298 WTDSEAGPNTRFL
-311 CTGNALVLVGDA
+311 CTGNALVLVGEA
-323 RSEYFRDPDHGF
+323 GSPYFRDPDHGF

-365 DAVNDLDVR
+365 SAVNDLDIR
-374 DAESVRR
+374 DSESVRR
-381 FKRRIRLSFEAFLRF
+381 FKRTIRQSFETFLRF

-405 SEQGLVQALFQRTT
+405 SEQGLVQSLFQRTT
-419 GLLRNDELFADVKE
+419 RLLRNDDLFSDVKE

-477 LFNFPEV
+477 LFSFPEV
-484 ADSRKLLQFG
+484 PESRKALQFG
-494 VVTGSTLCMVLFAVA
+494 LVTTITIGLVLFAVA

-514 SDFLEALSDER
+514 SDFLEAMSDER
-525 LDGKAKWASLVRVFR
+525 LDASAKWASFARVFR
-540 KADESR
+540 KPEQ

>member
-1 MLSQPDHVVRHFRDV
+1 MLSQSDQLVRHFRDV
-16 LVWPVQIRPGFSGGE
+16 LVWPVQIRPGFSGGDVS
-31 IGRLHEL
+31 RLHRL
-38 ITGDG
+38 MTDG
-43 RWAPVDDEFTTDPA
+43 PWVPVDDEFTANPA

-78 YGDSRSGVAAEAAR
+78 YGESRSGFADGQPSRAAPMA
-92 PASMSVYRRTDVAGL
+92 VYRRTDVAGL
-107 RVTLRPGEAPI
+107 DVTLRPGDAPI
-118 ALRVAHV
+118 RLRVAHV
-125 DLYLFLD
+125 DLYFFLD

-163 PTGWDAN
+163 PTGWDAS
-170 GQGVHNVHRSELLGH
+170 GQGVHNVHRSELLDREGRV
-185 DGQILATSDSEQR
+185 LVTSDSGNRE
-198 DRYLHFVCAKR
+198 RYLHFVCRNR
-209 APRVGALW
+209 APCVGALW
-217 AWLLQPLVQDQ
+217 AWLLRPLVLDQ
-228 EDLPGALRYRL
+228 EDEAGEVRFRL

-245 PMMAFLA
+245 PMMAYLA
-252 LDDPRALTREDFIR
+252 LDNPRALSREDFIR
-266 IGFVANLPARDPLPV
+266 IGFAANLPDRDPIPV
-281 RDPSVL
+281 RDPAVI

-298 WTDSEEGPNSRFL
+298 WTDSDEGPNSRFI
-311 CTGNALVLVGDA
+311 CTGNALILVGEAGSD
-323 RSEYFRDPDHGF
+323 YFRDPEHGF

-345 VFMIAHF
+345 VFLIAHF

-365 DAVNDLDVR
+365 SAVNDLDIR
-374 DAESVRR
+374 DSESVRR
-381 FKRRIRLSFEAFLRF
+381 FKRRIRQSFETFLRF

-405 SEQGLVQALFQRTT
+405 SEQGLVQSLFQRTT
-419 GLLRNDELFADVKE
+419 RMLRNDELFADVKE

-477 LFNFPEV
+477 LFSFPDVPE
-484 ADSRKLLQFG
+484 SRKLLQFG
-494 VVTGSTLCMVLFAVA
+494 VVTVFALGLVLFAVA

-514 SDFLEALSDER
+514 SDFLEAMSDER
-525 LDGKAKWASLVRVFR
+525 LPLRAKWASLSRVFR
-540 KADESR
+540 KPED

>member
-1 MLSQPDHVVRHFRDV
+1 MLSQPEHLVRHFRDV
-16 LVWPVQIRPGFSGGE
+16 LVWPVQIRPGFAGE
-31 IGRLHEL
+31 NVARIDRLM
-38 ITGDG
+38 TDGG
-43 RWAPVDDEFTTDPA
+43 RWALVDDEFTADPTE
-57 DFQERHYKEFV
+57 FQERHYKEFV

-78 YGDSRSGVAAEAAR
+78 YGESRSGTPNGQPSRAAPMA
-92 PASMSVYRRTDVAGL
+92 VYRRTDVAAL
-107 RVTLRPGEAPI
+107 SVTLRPGDAPI
-118 ALRVAHV
+118 RLRVAHV

-163 PTGWDAN
+163 PTGWDEN
-170 GQGVHNVHRSELLGH
+170 GQGVHNVHRSELLDREGRV
-185 DGQILATSDSEQR
+185 LASSDSEKR
-198 DRYLHFVCAKR
+198 ERYLQFVCRNR
-209 APRVGALW
+209 APCVGALW
-217 AWLLQPLVQDQ
+217 AWLLQPLVLDQ
-228 EDLPGALRYRL
+228 EEEPGEWRFRL

-245 PMMAFLA
+245 PMMAYLA
-252 LDDPRALTREDFIR
+252 LDNPRALSREDFIR
-266 IGFVANLPARDPLPV
+266 IGFVANLPSRDPLPL
-281 RDPSVL
+281 RDPAVI

-298 WTDSEEGPNSRFL
+298 WTDSEDGPNSRFI
-311 CTGNALVLVGDA
+311 CTGNALVLVGEAGSD
-323 RSEYFRDPDHGF
+323 YFRDADHGF

-345 VFMIAHF
+345 VFLIAHF

-365 DAVNDLDVR
+365 SAVNDLDIR
-374 DAESVRR
+374 DSESVRR
-381 FKRRIRLSFEAFLRF
+381 FKRSIRQSFETFLRF

-405 SEQGLVQALFQRTT
+405 SEQGLVQTLFQRTT
-419 GLLRNDELFADVKE
+419 QHLRNDELFADVKE

-477 LFNFPEV
+477 LFSFPEV
-484 ADSRKLLQFG
+484 PESRKPLQFG
-494 VVTGSTLCMVLFAVA
+494 VVTVVTLSLVLFAVA

-514 SDFLEALSDER
+514 SDFLEAMSDER
-525 LDGKAKWASLVRVFR
+525 LDGHAKWSSLARVFR
-540 KADESR
+540 KPEH

>member
-31 IGRLHEL
+31 IGRLHAL

-43 RWAPVDDEFTTDPA
+43 RWAPVDDEFTADPA

-78 YGDSRSGVAAEAAR
+78 YGDSRSGVEAEAAR

-107 RVTLRPGEAPI
+107 RVTLKPGDPPI

-170 GQGVHNVHRSELLGH
+170 GQGVHNVHRSELLGR

-198 DRYLHFVCAKR
+198 DRYLDFVCAKR

-252 LDDPRALTREDFIR
+252 LDNPRALSREDFIR

-323 RSEYFRDPDHGF
+323 HSEYFRDPDHGF

-484 ADSRKLLQFG
+484 PDSRKLLQFG
-494 VVTGSTLCMVLFAVA
+494 VVTGATLLMVLFAVA

-525 LDGKAKWASLVRVFR
+525 LAGKAKWASLVRVFR
-540 KADESR
+540 KEDESR